1 MKKIVVLA
9 LLGGMLLLTAIAYCF
24 IVDLYNPKVDRI
36 DMDIFITIDSPD
48 SRLVGFDQN

>member
-24 IVDLYNPKVDRI
+24 IVDLYNPKTDDI

-48 SRLVGFDQN
+48 SRIIGFDQN